1 MFCYVH
7 QNFAYI
13 KMPKNGSSTYADFFE
28 KHGWVKTDLFYNDLD
43 LDNTIFFG
51 HITEPNHRHT
61 KGIAQYLLNTH
72 QMNLLDHELERLLVS
87 GVFDEHCYSI
97 HMMIPHL
104 VDRVNWI
111 PLDYTSAYNKNNN
124 GDSLT
129 NDFFKKHN
137 LNLRYLPSDR
147 LNTADL
153 PRLAVYNRINELK
166 VKYNEEYQKL
176 VKNFLE
182 PDLKLYNNTLDM
194 YYQMELEQD

>member
-1 MFCYVH
+1 
-7 QNFAYI
+7 
-13 KMPKNGSSTYADFFE
+13 
-28 KHGWVKTDLFYNDLD
+28 
-43 LDNTIFFG
+43 
-51 HITEPNHRHT
+51 
-61 KGIAQYLLNTH
+61 
-72 QMNLLDHELERLLVS
+72 
-87 GVFDEHCYSI
+87 
-97 HMMIPHL
+97 MMIPHL